1 MELTGLQI
9 FKYLPGAKKLPES
22 NCKKCGFP
30 TCMAFALKLA
40 KKETD
45 IEKCPYVPQELS
57 EKFFESSKIQ
67 QHEIKLSESVVTGGE
82 TVMFRHDK
90 TFVNK
95 TVLAVELD
103 CDDKNFDKIL
113 AELASY
119 QVERIGEIFKVDA
132 IYLTGNEKTEN
143 YQAAVEKVKKA
154 GLALIFHETENYKIV
169 KGSDIED
176 LIQKAESA
184 LKQCGKK
191 LILELELQ
199 DTAIQQTV
207 EQLTYIRRAA
217 VLKRFEPLT
226 FPVLVK
232 IPEKLSVL
240 EACAAGAF
248 YICRYANI
256 IVLSKKQGENK
267 ALLSTLLT
275 LRQSIYT
282 NPQKPLQVEAKVYE
296 FNEPD
301 ENSPI
306 LLTTNFA
313 LTYFAV
319 AGELESLPFGSYL
332 VVTPSDGMSVLTAWS
347 ADKFT
352 AELVAKSVKNYDLL
366 NKVKTRTIIIPGLLS
381 HMREELQEAM
391 PEWKIVSG
399 TIDACQIP
407 EFLKKQDR

>member
-154 GLALIFHETENYKIV
+154 GLALICHETENYKIV

-248 YICRYANI
+248 YI
-256 IVLSKKQGENK
+256 
-267 ALLSTLLT
+267 
-275 LRQSIYT
+275 
-282 NPQKPLQVEAKVYE
+282 
-296 FNEPD
+296 
-301 ENSPI
+301 
-306 LLTTNFA
+306 
-313 LTYFAV
+313 
-319 AGELESLPFGSYL
+319 
-332 VVTPSDGMSVLTAWS
+332 
-347 ADKFT
+347 
-352 AELVAKSVKNYDLL
+352 
-366 NKVKTRTIIIPGLLS
+366 
-381 HMREELQEAM
+381 
-391 PEWKIVSG
+391 
-399 TIDACQIP
+399 
-407 EFLKKQDR
+407 